1 MRFARGQLPEPANLL
16 AALDEGRGR
25 TERGFT
31 FIRGNGQEDFLSWD
45 RLRSEAINCA
55 AQLRAIGLKKGDR
68 LAVVVPDARDFVP
81 TFLGAAWAGVIP
93 VPLHAP
99 PSLGNLDSYA
109 DTLIATLNNAEPAC
123 LATSAR
129 LAGLLQDITRR
140 VPSLKATIT
149 TEQLRA
155 AAPDHA
161 DREPAEI
168 DAQDIAFLQFT
179 SGSTASPKGVEITHG
194 GLRANAWAIMRD
206 SLQCDSEKDHGVSWL
221 PLTHDMGLVGFVLSP
236 LFHKVQVTFI
246 PPLSFVRNAAIWL
259 ETIHRKRATISFAPN
274 FAYSLVTRRA
284 TASQIAK
291 WDLSCMKAFGCGAEP
306 INPVTM
312 RAFVDKFSACSLK
325 SEALLPCYGMAEA
338 TLAISFGKLHEKFAT
353 DQVDRNTLLKE
364 RRASPVERD
373 VLRPEEAFEVVCCGE
388 VIPQHEVA
396 VVDDQGAALGERQ
409 VGEIWMRGPSIAR
422 GYYRDAKNTQR
433 TFGGG
438 WLRTGDLGYLVNGSV
453 YVTGRKKDL
462 IIVNG
467 RNYDP
472 QHIEWLAD
480 ELPNVR
486 NGSTIA
492 FSVPGPATEGLVV
505 IVESR
510 TKEPEVLEAL
520 VKSRIAEKLQ
530 FVASDVIVASP
541 GSYPKTPNGKH
552 RRARARQQYLDRL
565 AAGQRFGAGPSLE
578 DPARAQFNR

>member
-1 MRFARGQLPEPANLL
+1 LPANEPANLL
-16 AALDEGRGR
+16 AALDEGCGR
-25 TERGFT
+25 NEHGFT
-31 FIRGNGQEDFLSWD
+31 FVRGNGQEDFLSWD
-45 RLRSEAINCA
+45 SLRSEAINCA
-55 AQLRAIGLKKGDR
+55 AHLRAIGLKKGHR

-81 TFLGAAWAGVIP
+81 TFLGAAWAGIVP
-93 VPLHAP
+93 VPFHAP
-99 PSLGNLDSYA
+99 PSLGGLDSYA
-109 DTLIATLNNAEPAC
+109 DALVATLNNAEPDC
-123 LATSAR
+123 LVTSAR
-129 LAGLLQDITRR
+129 LAGMLEDFTPR
-140 VPSLKATIT
+140 VPSLRATIT

-155 AAPDHA
+155 AAPDSIS
-161 DREPAEI
+161 REPA
-168 DAQDIAFLQFT
+168 DISRDDVVFLQFT
-179 SGSTASPKGVEITHG
+179 SGSTATPKGVEITHG

-206 SLQCDSEKDHGVSWL
+206 SLRCDPDKDHGVSWL

-246 PPLSFVRNAAIWL
+246 PTLSFVRNATIWL

-291 WDLSCMKAFGCGAEP
+291 WDLSCVKAFGCGAEP

-312 RAFVDKFSACSLK
+312 RAFVDRFSACGLK

-338 TLAISFGKLHEKFAT
+338 TLAISFNQLHEQFST
-353 DQVDRNTLLKE
+353 DHVDRNALLKD
-364 RRASPVERD
+364 RRASPVECNALQPD
-373 VLRPEEAFEVVCCGE
+373 ETFEVVCCGQA
-388 VIPQHEVA
+388 IPGHEVA
-396 VVDDQGAALGERQ
+396 VFDDQGMRLGERQ
-409 VGEIWMRGPSIAR
+409 VGEIWMRGPSMAR
-422 GYYRDAKNTQR
+422 GYFRDAKNTQK
-433 TFGGG
+433 TFGDG
-438 WLRTGDLGYLVNGSV
+438 WLRTGDLGYLAKDNV

-510 TKEPEVLEAL
+510 TKEPEALEAL

-541 GSYPKTPNGKH
+541 GSFPKTANGKH
-552 RRARARQQYLDRL
+552 RRARARQQYLDHL
-565 AAGQRFGAGPSLE
+565 AAGRHLGTRVVVG
-578 DPARAQFNR
+578 

>member
-1 MRFARGQLPEPANLL
+1 
-16 AALDEGRGR
+16 LDEGRGR
-25 TERGFT
+25 AEHGFT
-31 FIRGNGQEDFLSWD
+31 FVRGNGQEDFLSWD
-45 RLRSEAINCA
+45 SLRSEAINCA

-93 VPLHAP
+93 VPFHAP
-99 PSLGNLDSYA
+99 PTLGGLESYA
-109 DTLIATLNNAEPAC
+109 DALVTTLNNAEPAC

-129 LAGLLQDITRR
+129 LVGMLQDAARR
-140 VPSLKATIT
+140 VPSLRGTIT
-149 TEQLRA
+149 TEQLRT
-155 AAPDHA
+155 AAPDHNS
-161 DREPAEI
+161 REPADI
-168 DAQDIAFLQFT
+168 GADDIAFLQFT
-179 SGSTASPKGVEITHG
+179 SGSTATPKGVEITHG
-194 GLRANAWAIMRD
+194 GLRANASAIMRD
-206 SLQCDSEKDHGVSWL
+206 SLQCDADKDHGVSWL

-236 LFHKVQVTFI
+236 LFYKVQVTFI
-246 PPLSFVRNAAIWL
+246 PTLSFVRNATIWL

-274 FAYSLVTRRA
+274 FAYSLVARRA

-306 INPVTM
+306 INPATM
-312 RAFVDKFSACSLK
+312 RAFVDKFSACGLK

-338 TLAISFGKLHEKFAT
+338 TLAISFGHLHEQFST
-353 DQVDRNTLLKE
+353 DHVDRNALLKE
-364 RRASPVERD
+364 RRASPIEPNA
-373 VLRPEEAFEVVCCGE
+373 LCPEETFEVVCCGR
-388 VIPQHEVA
+388 VIPRHEA
-396 VVDDQGAALGERQ
+396 AIFDDQGTRLGERQ
-409 VGEIWMRGPSIAR
+409 VGEIWMRGPSMAR
-422 GYYRDAKNTQR
+422 GYYRDAKNTEK
-433 TFGGG
+433 TFGDD
-438 WLRTGDLGYLVNGSV
+438 WLRTGDLGYLVNGSI

-480 ELPNVR
+480 ELPSVR

-510 TKEPEVLEAL
+510 TKEPEALEAL

-541 GSYPKTPNGKH
+541 GSFPKTANGKH

-565 AAGQRFGAGPSLE
+565 AASRHLGAAPVS
-578 DPARAQFNR
+578 DSPAGAQLNT

>member
-1 MRFARGQLPEPANLL
+1 LPATEPANLL

-25 TERGFT
+25 TEHGFT
-31 FIRGNGQEDFLSWD
+31 FVRGNGQEDFLSWD

-68 LAVVVPDARDFVP
+68 LAVVMPDARDFVP

-93 VPLHAP
+93 VPFHAP
-99 PSLGNLDSYA
+99 PSLGSLDSYA
-109 DTLIATLNNAEPAC
+109 DSLIAILNNAEPVC
-123 LATSAR
+123 LATSAK
-129 LAGLLQDITRR
+129 LASMLQNSARR
-140 VPSLKATIT
+140 VPSLRGIIT
-149 TEQLRA
+149 TDQLRA
-155 AAPDHA
+155 AAPDHL

-168 DAQDIAFLQFT
+168 DAKDIAFLQFT

-206 SLQCDSEKDHGVSWL
+206 SLQCDPAKDHGVSWL

-246 PPLSFVRNAAIWL
+246 PPLSFVRNATVWL

-284 TASQIAK
+284 TTSQIAK

-312 RAFVDKFSACSLK
+312 RAFVDKFSGCGLK
-325 SEALLPCYGMAEA
+325 SEAILPCYGMAEA
-338 TLAISFGKLHEKFAT
+338 TLAISFGHLHERFST
-353 DQVDRNTLLKE
+353 DHVDRNALLKE
-364 RRASPVERD
+364 RRASPTEPGAP
-373 VLRPEEAFEVVCCGE
+373 RPEETFEVVCCGQ

-396 VVDDQGAALGERQ
+396 VFDDQGMRLRERQ

-422 GYYRDAKNTQR
+422 GYYRDAKNTQK
-433 TFGGG
+433 TFGDG
-438 WLRTGDLGYLVNGSV
+438 WLRTGDLGYLVNDSL

-480 ELPNVR
+480 ELPSVR

-510 TKEPEVLEAL
+510 TKEPEALEAL
-520 VKSRIAEKLQ
+520 VRSRIAEKLQ
-530 FVASDVIVASP
+530 FVASDVVVASP
-541 GSYPKTPNGKH
+541 GSFPKTANGKH
-552 RRARARQQYLDRL
+552 RRARARQEYLDRL
-565 AAGQRFGAGPSLE
+565 AAGRRFGADPSL
-578 DPARAQFNR
+578 DSPARAQLNTR